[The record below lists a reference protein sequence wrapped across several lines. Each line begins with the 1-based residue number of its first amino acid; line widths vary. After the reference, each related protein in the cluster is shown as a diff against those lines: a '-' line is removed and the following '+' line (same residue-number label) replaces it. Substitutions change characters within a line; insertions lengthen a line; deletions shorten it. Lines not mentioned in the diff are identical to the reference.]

1 MKLIQ
6 ELNKLIKV
14 DAEIER
20 FLNEECETKVFEK
33 GEILSKQNQYNHTVF
48 FVDEGL
54 LRMFYYENG
63 KDITTNFYSEGK
75 ITANIDTLFKNQ
87 PTRNNIET
95 LEKSVITTCNFNKLE
110 ELCSVSLTA
119 ANFSRNILGNLM
131 IEMSRR
137 IFSLQYMTAKEK
149 YIQLLEENPNIIL
162 RAPLGMI
169 ASYLGISQ
177 ETLSRIRKFTHHI
190 GHWFQIFTIKNFI
203 FQLSWILKHSFR
215 LHSTRLKRGHTE
227 TRKRSVTRAGLLSQ
241 RKIHVHFLR

>member
-1 MKLIQ
+1 MFVWGASEFFSERSFFVILQKINRMRILQ
-6 ELNKLIKV
+6 EVEKHIKV

-20 FLNEECETKVFEK
+20 FFYEECETQTIEK
-33 GEILSKQNQYNHTVF
+33 GKLLSEQNHYNRNIY
-48 FVDEGL
+48 FVEEGM

-119 ANFSRNILGNLM
+119 ANFSRYILGNLM

-137 IFSLQYMTAKEK
+137 ISSLQYMTAKEK

-177 ETLSRIRKFTHHI
+177 ETLSRIRSDI
-190 GHWFQIFTIKNFI
+190 
-203 FQLSWILKHSFR
+203 
-215 LHSTRLKRGHTE
+215 
-227 TRKRSVTRAGLLSQ
+227 
-241 RKIHVHFLR
+241 

>member
-1 MKLIQ
+1 MKRKISINQYSFFLMFRRRRSSLLKRLFLFTFVRNPVFMKLIQ
-6 ELNKLIKV
+6 ELNKHIKV

-20 FLNEECETKVFEK
+20 FLNEECEIKVFHK

-119 ANFSRNILGNLM
+119 ANFSRYILGNLM

-137 IFSLQYMTAKEK
+137 ISSLQFMTAKEK

-177 ETLSRIRKFTHHI
+177 ETLSRIRSDI
-190 GHWFQIFTIKNFI
+190 
-203 FQLSWILKHSFR
+203 
-215 LHSTRLKRGHTE
+215 
-227 TRKRSVTRAGLLSQ
+227 
-241 RKIHVHFLR
+241 

>member
-1 MKLIQ
+1 MKRKISINQYSFFLMFRRRRCSLLKRLFLFTFVGNPVFMKLIQ
-6 ELNKLIKV
+6 ELNKHIKV

-20 FLNEECETKVFEK
+20 FLNEECETKVFDK

-95 LEKSVITTCNFNKLE
+95 LEKSVITTCNFNRLE

-119 ANFSRNILGNLM
+119 ANFSRYILGNLM

-137 IFSLQYMTAKEK
+137 ISSLQFMTAKEK

-177 ETLSRIRKFTHHI
+177 ETLSRIRSDI
-190 GHWFQIFTIKNFI
+190 
-203 FQLSWILKHSFR
+203 
-215 LHSTRLKRGHTE
+215 
-227 TRKRSVTRAGLLSQ
+227 
-241 RKIHVHFLR
+241 

>member
-1 MKLIQ
+1 MKRKISISQYSFFLMFRRRRCSLLKRLFLFTFVGNPVFMKLIQ
-6 ELNKLIKV
+6 ELNKHIKV

-20 FLNEECETKVFEK
+20 FLNEECEIKVFDK

-95 LEKSVITTCNFNKLE
+95 LEKSVITTCNFKKLE

-119 ANFSRNILGNLM
+119 ANFSRYILGNLM

-137 IFSLQYMTAKEK
+137 ISSLQFMTAKEK

-177 ETLSRIRKFTHHI
+177 ETLSRIRSDI
-190 GHWFQIFTIKNFI
+190 
-203 FQLSWILKHSFR
+203 
-215 LHSTRLKRGHTE
+215 
-227 TRKRSVTRAGLLSQ
+227 
-241 RKIHVHFLR
+241 

>member
-1 MKLIQ
+1 MKRKISINQYSFFLMFRRRRFSLLKRLFLCTFVRNPVFMKLIQ
-6 ELNKLIKV
+6 ELNKHIKI

-20 FLNEECETKVFEK
+20 FLNEECETKVFDK
-33 GEILSKQNQYNHTVF
+33 GEILSKQNQYDHTVF

-95 LEKSVITTCNFNKLE
+95 LEKSVITTCNFKKLE

-119 ANFSRNILGNLM
+119 ANFSRYILGNLM

-137 IFSLQYMTAKEK
+137 ISSLQFMTAKEK

-177 ETLSRIRKFTHHI
+177 ETLSRIRSDI
-190 GHWFQIFTIKNFI
+190 
-203 FQLSWILKHSFR
+203 
-215 LHSTRLKRGHTE
+215 
-227 TRKRSVTRAGLLSQ
+227 
-241 RKIHVHFLR
+241 

>member
-1 MKLIQ
+1 MKRKISINQYSFFLMFRRRRCSLLKRLFLFTFVRNPVFVKLIQ
-6 ELNKLIKV
+6 ELNKHIKV

-20 FLNEECETKVFEK
+20 FLNEECETKVFDK

-48 FVDEGL
+48 FVDDGL

-63 KDITTNFYSEGK
+63 KDITTNFYSEDK

-95 LEKSVITTCNFNKLE
+95 LEKSVITTCNFKKLE

-119 ANFSRNILGNLM
+119 ANFSRYILGNLM

-137 IFSLQYMTAKEK
+137 ISSLQFMTAKEK

-177 ETLSRIRKFTHHI
+177 ETLSRIRSDI
-190 GHWFQIFTIKNFI
+190 
-203 FQLSWILKHSFR
+203 
-215 LHSTRLKRGHTE
+215 
-227 TRKRSVTRAGLLSQ
+227 
-241 RKIHVHFLR
+241 

>member
-1 MKLIQ
+1 MKRKISISQYSFFLMFRRRRCSLLKRLFLFTFVRNPVFMKLIQ
-6 ELNKLIKV
+6 ELNKHIKV

-20 FLNEECETKVFEK
+20 FLNEECEIKVFDK

-119 ANFSRNILGNLM
+119 ANFSRYILGNLM

-137 IFSLQYMTAKEK
+137 ISSLQFMTAKEK

-177 ETLSRIRKFTHHI
+177 ETLSRIRSDI
-190 GHWFQIFTIKNFI
+190 
-203 FQLSWILKHSFR
+203 
-215 LHSTRLKRGHTE
+215 
-227 TRKRSVTRAGLLSQ
+227 
-241 RKIHVHFLR
+241 

>member
-1 MKLIQ
+1 MKRKISINQYSFFFNVYEKALQITETPFLFTFVGNPVFMKLIQ
-6 ELNKLIKV
+6 ELNKHIKV
-14 DAEIER
+14 NAEIEH
-20 FLNEECETKVFEK
+20 FLNEECETKVFDK

-95 LEKSVITTCNFNKLE
+95 LEKSVITTCNFNRLE

-119 ANFSRNILGNLM
+119 ANFSRYILGNLM

-137 IFSLQYMTAKEK
+137 ISSLQFMPAKEK

-162 RAPLGMI
+162 RAPLAMI

-177 ETLSRIRKFTHHI
+177 ETLSRIRSDI
-190 GHWFQIFTIKNFI
+190 
-203 FQLSWILKHSFR
+203 
-215 LHSTRLKRGHTE
+215 
-227 TRKRSVTRAGLLSQ
+227 
-241 RKIHVHFLR
+241 

>member
-1 MKLIQ
+1 MRRRCSLLKRLFLFTFVGNPVFMKLIQ
-6 ELNKLIKV
+6 ELNKHIKV
-14 DAEIER
+14 NAEIEH
-20 FLNEECETKVFEK
+20 FLNEECETKVFDK
-33 GEILSKQNQYNHTVF
+33 GEILSKQNEYNHTVF

-95 LEKSVITTCNFNKLE
+95 LEKSVITTCNFKKLE

-119 ANFSRNILGNLM
+119 ANFSRYILGNLM

-137 IFSLQYMTAKEK
+137 ISSLQFMTAKEK

-177 ETLSRIRKFTHHI
+177 ETLSRIRSDI
-190 GHWFQIFTIKNFI
+190 
-203 FQLSWILKHSFR
+203 
-215 LHSTRLKRGHTE
+215 
-227 TRKRSVTRAGLLSQ
+227 
-241 RKIHVHFLR
+241 

>member
-1 MKLIQ
+1 MKILE
-6 ELNKLIKV
+6 ELKKHTNV
-14 DAEIER
+14 DKEIEK
-20 FLNEECETKVFEK
+20 FLLEECDRKIYQK
-33 GEILSKQNQYNHTVF
+33 GELLSKQSQYNNTLF
-48 FVDEGL
+48 FVEEGL

-119 ANFSRNILGNLM
+119 ANFSRYILGNLM

-137 IFSLQYMTAKEK
+137 ISSLQFMSAKEK

-177 ETLSRIRKFTHHI
+177 ETLSRIRSDI
-190 GHWFQIFTIKNFI
+190 
-203 FQLSWILKHSFR
+203 
-215 LHSTRLKRGHTE
+215 
-227 TRKRSVTRAGLLSQ
+227 
-241 RKIHVHFLR
+241 